1 MTRRSSHAAAAAAL
15 RFYLH
20 LAAGDVFM
28 YHTASFPSHSD
39 WEDRAPLAVISLL
52 ILC

>member
-1 MTRRSSHAAAAAAL
+1 MTRRSSHAAAAAL

-28 YHTASFPSHSD
+28 YHTASFHSHSD
-39 WEDRAPLAVISLL
+39 WEGRAPLAVISLL